1 MNRVPFFQIA
11 RSAALP
17 AVAILI
23 IGYFASSAL
32 IGPNGLLALGGY
44 RSQLKMKSDEL
55 HRTEAIRDRLQH
67 HAKLLNPRSVDP
79 DFGEELVRR
88 STGQVRPDEI
98 IIPRN

>member
-1 MNRVPFFQIA
+1 MNRPPLIQMA

-23 IGYFASSAL
+23 IGYFASAAL

-44 RSQLKMKSDEL
+44 RSELQIKSVEL
-55 HRTEAIRDRLQH
+55 ERAKAMRDRLQH
-67 HAKLLNPRSVDP
+67 HATLLNPAKVDP
-79 DFGEELVRR
+79 DFGDELVRR

>member
-1 MNRVPFFQIA
+1 MA
-11 RSAALP
+11 RRAALP

-23 IGYFASSAL
+23 IGYFASAAL

-44 RSQLKMKSDEL
+44 KSEL
-55 HRTEAIRDRLQH
+55 TIKSGELERAQAMRDRLRH
-67 HAKLLNPRSVDP
+67 HAHLLNPARVDP
-79 DFGEELVRR
+79 DFGDELVRR

>member
-1 MNRVPFFQIA
+1 MNRAPLLQIA

-23 IGYFASSAL
+23 IGYFASAAL
-32 IGPNGLLALGGY
+32 IGPNGLFALGGY
-44 RSQLKMKSDEL
+44 RSQLQLKTIEL
-55 HRTEAIRDRLQH
+55 QHVEAARDRLRH
-67 HAKLLNPRSVDP
+67 HAKLLDPSRVDP